1 VKVPSNGQV
10 ISKTNETYQMLRNA
24 ILWGELPAGSRLR
37 TNVLTKEYDISLGAL
52 REALSRLS
60 AEGLT
65 QAEAHR
71 GYVVTPISA
80 EDVEDLAR
88 VRTAVETQC
97 LVWAI
102 EKGSL
107 DWESNIVAATH
118 RLVNSAREFDQGA
131 RPAAAW
137 TQAHADYHAALV
149 GGCGSPRLL
158 QIRNSL
164 YEQSERHRRL
174 ELSIP
179 HNRNADDEHRQL
191 AEAAISRD
199 IPRATRLMHDHINRT
214 TAFIVRALTERE
226 AFETAAHAPAKRMG
240 VPTKTT
246 ARKASATKAPAAEKA
261 ASAKKTSAARKT
273 PAAKKM
279 PAGKKTAAGKKT
291 PAAELAR
298 GPRTKGAR
306 QVLA

>member
-1 VKVPSNGQV
+1 VKVPRNDKV
-10 ISKTNETYQMLRNA
+10 ISKTNEAYQVLRNA

-37 TNVLTKEYDISLGAL
+37 TNVLTKEYDIGLGAL

-65 QAEAHR
+65 QAEAYR

-88 VRTAVETQC
+88 VRTAIETQC

-102 EKGSL
+102 ENGTL

-118 RLVNSAREFDQGA
+118 RLVNSARELDQEA
-131 RPAAAW
+131 RPATW
-137 TQAHADYHAALV
+137 TQAHSDYHAALV

-158 QIRNSL
+158 QIRDSL

-179 HNRNADDEHRQL
+179 HDRNAEDEHRLL
-191 AEAAISRD
+191 AEAVIARD
-199 IPRATRLMHDHINRT
+199 TPRATRLMHSHINRT
-214 TAFIVRALTERE
+214 TEFIVRALTERE
-226 AFETAAHAPAKRMG
+226 AASKPLRAPGKGAKRATQIEDG
-240 VPTKTT
+240 KAAT
-246 ARKASATKAPAAEKA
+246 AKAKPVAPKAKAPVKVV
-261 ASAKKTSAARKT
+261 AK
-273 PAAKKM
+273 
-279 PAGKKTAAGKKT
+279 
-291 PAAELAR
+291 
-298 GPRTKGAR
+298 PRTNGAR
-306 QVLA
+306 RALA

>member
-1 VKVPSNGQV
+1 VKVPRNDKV
-10 ISKTNETYQMLRNA
+10 ISKTNEAYQVLRNA

-37 TNVLTKEYDISLGAL
+37 TNVLTKEYDIGLGAL

-65 QAEAHR
+65 QAEAYR

-88 VRTAVETQC
+88 VRTAIETQC

-102 EKGSL
+102 ENGTL

-118 RLVNSAREFDQGA
+118 RLVNSARELDQEA
-131 RPAAAW
+131 RPATW
-137 TQAHADYHAALV
+137 TQAHSDYHAALV

-158 QIRNSL
+158 QIRDSL

-179 HNRNADDEHRQL
+179 HDRNAEDEHRLL
-191 AEAAISRD
+191 AEAVIARD
-199 IPRATRLMHDHINRT
+199 TPRATRLMHSHINRT
-214 TAFIVRALTERE
+214 TEFIVRALTERE
-226 AFETAAHAPAKRMG
+226 AVSKPLRAPGKGAKGAPQIKDGKAAAA
-240 VPTKTT
+240 
-246 ARKASATKAPAAEKA
+246 KAP
-261 ASAKKTSAARKT
+261 SAKKTPASKVAREPHT
-273 PAAKKM
+273 N
-279 PAGKKTAAGKKT
+279 GT
-291 PAAELAR
+291 R
-298 GPRTKGAR
+298 
-306 QVLA
+306 

>member
-1 VKVPSNGQV
+1 VKVPSNGKV
-10 ISKTNETYQMLRNA
+10 ISKTNETYQVLRNA

-88 VRTAVETQC
+88 VRTAIETQC

-102 EKGSL
+102 ENGTL
-107 DWESNIVAATH
+107 EWESNIVAATH
-118 RLVNSAREFDQGA
+118 RLVNSARELDQGA
-131 RPAAAW
+131 RPASW

-179 HNRNADDEHRQL
+179 HDRDAEDEHRLL
-191 AEAAISRD
+191 AEAVIARD
-199 IPRATRLMHDHINRT
+199 IARATRLMHGHINRT
-214 TAFIVRALTERE
+214 TEFIVRALSERE
-226 AFETAAHAPAKRMG
+226 AFQTAAHAPAERSG
-240 VPTKTT
+240 AATQIPV
-246 ARKASATKAPAAEKA
+246 RKAGAAKAPAARKTT
-261 ASAKKTSAARKT
+261 SAKLVR
-273 PAAKKM
+273 
-279 PAGKKTAAGKKT
+279 
-291 PAAELAR
+291 E
-298 GPRTKGAR
+298 PRMTVTR
-306 QVLA
+306 

>member
-1 VKVPSNGQV
+1 VKVPSNDKV
-10 ISKTNETYQMLRNA
+10 ISKTNEAYQVLRNA

-37 TNVLTKEYDISLGAL
+37 TNVLTKEYDIGLGAL

-65 QAEAHR
+65 QAEEYR

-102 EKGSL
+102 ENGTL

-118 RLVNSAREFDQGA
+118 RLVNSARELDQEA
-131 RPAAAW
+131 RPATW
-137 TQAHADYHAALV
+137 TQAHSDYHAALV
-149 GGCGSPRLL
+149 GGCDSPRLL

-179 HNRNADDEHRQL
+179 HDRNADDEHRLL
-191 AEAAISRD
+191 AEAVIARD
-199 IPRATRLMHDHINRT
+199 IPRATRLMHSHINRT
-214 TAFIVRALTERE
+214 TEFIVRALAERE
-226 AFETAAHAPAKRMG
+226 AVSKPLRAPGKSAKG
-240 VPTKTT
+240 APQIEDG
-246 ARKASATKAPAAEKA
+246 KAKPVAPKAKAPVKVV
-261 ASAKKTSAARKT
+261 AK
-273 PAAKKM
+273 
-279 PAGKKTAAGKKT
+279 
-291 PAAELAR
+291 
-298 GPRTKGAR
+298 PRTNGAGR
-306 QVLA
+306 ALA

>member
-1 VKVPSNGQV
+1 VKVPSNGKV
-10 ISKTNETYQMLRNA
+10 ISKTNETYQVLRNA

-102 EKGSL
+102 ENGTL
-107 DWESNIVAATH
+107 EWESNIVAATH
-118 RLVNSAREFDQGA
+118 RLVNSARELDQGA
-131 RPAAAW
+131 RPATW
-137 TQAHADYHAALV
+137 TEAHADYHATLV

-174 ELSIP
+174 EMSMTRD
-179 HNRNADDEHRQL
+179 RNAEDEHRLL
-191 AEAAISRD
+191 AEAVIARD
-199 IPRATRLMHDHINRT
+199 IPLATRLMHSHINRT
-214 TAFIVRALTERE
+214 TEFIVRALADRT
-226 AFETAAHAPAKRMG
+226 ALETRSRAPAKRSG
-240 VPTKTT
+240 
-246 ARKASATKAPAAEKA
+246 PAVV
-261 ASAKKTSAARKT
+261 SSTGT
-273 PAAKKM
+273 
-279 PAGKKTAAGKKT
+279 
-291 PAAELAR
+291 
-298 GPRTKGAR
+298 
-306 QVLA
+306 

>member
-1 VKVPSNGQV
+1 V
-10 ISKTNETYQMLRNA
+10 ISKTNETYQVLRNA

-37 TNVLTKEYDISLGAL
+37 TNLLTKEYDISLGAL

-71 GYVVTPISA
+71 GYVVTPITA

-88 VRTAVETQC
+88 VRTAIETQC

-102 EKGSL
+102 EKGTL

-118 RLVNSAREFDQGA
+118 RLLNSAREIEQGGG
-131 RPAAAW
+131 AASW
-137 TQAHADYHAALV
+137 TQAHSDYHAALV

-179 HNRNADDEHRQL
+179 HNRNADAEHRLL
-191 AEAAISRD
+191 AEAAIARD
-199 IPRATRLMHDHINRT
+199 IPRATRLMHSHINRT
-214 TAFIVRALTERE
+214 TEFIVRALKERE
-226 AFETAAHAPAKRMG
+226 AISNPLRAPGKGAKQIKDGKAA
-240 VPTKTT
+240 
-246 ARKASATKAPAAEKA
+246 ATKAKA
-261 ASAKKTSAARKT
+261 VAPKAKAPVKV
-273 PAAKKM
+273 AAKLRTLG
-279 PAGKKTAAGKKT
+279 AGRA
-291 PAAELAR
+291 LA
-298 GPRTKGAR
+298 
-306 QVLA
+306 

>member
-1 VKVPSNGQV
+1 MKVPSDGKV
-10 ISKTNETYQMLRNA
+10 ISKTNETYQVLRNA
-24 ILWGELPAGSRLR
+24 ILCGVLPAGSRLR

-88 VRTAVETQC
+88 VRTAIETQC

-102 EKGSL
+102 ENGTL
-107 DWESNIVAATH
+107 EWESNIVATTH
-118 RLVNSAREFDQGA
+118 RLVNSARELDQGA
-131 RPAAAW
+131 RPASW
-137 TQAHADYHAALV
+137 NQAHSDYHAALV

-179 HNRNADDEHRQL
+179 HDRDADDEHRVL
-191 AEAAISRD
+191 AEAVIARD
-199 IPRATRLMHDHINRT
+199 IPRATRLMHSHINRT
-214 TAFIVRALTERE
+214 TEFIIRALSERE
-226 AFETAAHAPAKRMG
+226 AFQTAAHAPARRSAAATLITVRKAG
-240 VPTKTT
+240 AAKTPV
-246 ARKASATKAPAAEKA
+246 AGKASAAKPARE
-261 ASAKKTSAARKT
+261 
-273 PAAKKM
+273 
-279 PAGKKTAAGKKT
+279 
-291 PAAELAR
+291 
-298 GPRTKGAR
+298 PRTNVTR
-306 QVLA
+306 

>member
-1 VKVPSNGQV
+1 MKVPSNGQV
-10 ISKTNETYQMLRNA
+10 ISKTNETYQVLRNA

-71 GYVVTPISA
+71 GYVVTPISP

-102 EKGSL
+102 EKGTL

-118 RLVNSAREFDQGA
+118 RLVNSAREFDQDK
-131 RPAAAW
+131 RPAATW
-137 TQAHADYHAALV
+137 SQAHADYHAALV

-179 HNRNADDEHRQL
+179 HDRNADDEHRQL
-191 AEAAISRD
+191 AEAVIARD
-199 IPRATRLMHDHINRT
+199 IPRATRLMHSHINRT
-214 TAFIVRALTERE
+214 TEFIVRALTERE
-226 AFETAAHAPAKRMG
+226 ASRGAANAPAKRAG
-240 VPTKTT
+240 VATK
-246 ARKASATKAPAAEKA
+246 APVRKAAALKAPAAETTSSPRTTS
-261 ASAKKTSAARKT
+261 SAKKTSASGKA
-273 PAAKKM
+273 PAAK
-279 PAGKKTAAGKKT
+279 PAREPRATR
-291 PAAELAR
+291 AR
-298 GPRTKGAR
+298 
-306 QVLA
+306 

>member
-1 VKVPSNGQV
+1 VKVPSNGKV
-10 ISKTNETYQMLRNA
+10 ISKTNETYQVLRNA

-88 VRTAVETQC
+88 VRTAIETQC

-102 EKGSL
+102 ENGTL

-118 RLVNSAREFDQGA
+118 RLVNSARELDQGA
-131 RPAAAW
+131 RPASW
-137 TQAHADYHAALV
+137 TQAHSDYHAALV

-179 HNRNADDEHRQL
+179 HNRDADDEHRLL
-191 AEAAISRD
+191 AEAVIARD
-199 IPRATRLMHDHINRT
+199 IPLATRLMHSHINRT
-214 TAFIVRALTERE
+214 TEFIVRALSERE
-226 AFETAAHAPAKRMG
+226 AFQTAADAPAKRSLAATQIT
-240 VPTKTT
+240 V
-246 ARKASATKAPAAEKA
+246 RKAGAV
-261 ASAKKTSAARKT
+261 KTPAARKT
-273 PAAKKM
+273 SSAKPAR
-279 PAGKKTAAGKKT
+279 
-291 PAAELAR
+291 E
-298 GPRTKGAR
+298 PRTSVTR
-306 QVLA
+306 

>member
-10 ISKTNETYQMLRNA
+10 ISKTNETYQVLRNA

-37 TNVLTKEYDISLGAL
+37 TNLLTKVYDISLGAL

-71 GYVVTPISA
+71 GYVVTPITP

-88 VRTAVETQC
+88 VRTAIETQC

-102 EKGSL
+102 ENGTL

-118 RLVNSAREFDQGA
+118 RLLNSARELDQCA
-131 RPAAAW
+131 RPASWA
-137 TQAHADYHAALV
+137 QAHSDYHAALV
-149 GGCGSPRLL
+149 SGCGSPRLL

-179 HNRNADDEHRQL
+179 HNRNADAEHRL
-191 AEAAISRD
+191 IAEAAIARD
-199 IPRATRLMHDHINRT
+199 TPMATRLMHSHINRT
-214 TAFIVRALTERE
+214 TEFIVRALKERE
-226 AFETAAHAPAKRMG
+226 EVSKPPRAPGKGAKG
-240 VPTKTT
+240 VQQIEDGKAVATT
-246 ARKASATKAPAAEKA
+246 AKSVAPKAKAHVKVV
-261 ASAKKTSAARKT
+261 AKPRTNAARRALT
-273 PAAKKM
+273 
-279 PAGKKTAAGKKT
+279 
-291 PAAELAR
+291 
-298 GPRTKGAR
+298 
-306 QVLA
+306 

>member
-1 VKVPSNGQV
+1 MQGLPCGHPEKDVKVPSNGQV
-10 ISKTNETYQMLRNA
+10 ISKTNETYQVLRNA
-24 ILWGELPAGSRLR
+24 ILWGELLAGSRLR

-80 EDVEDLAR
+80 EDVKDLAR

-102 EKGSL
+102 ENGTL

-118 RLVNSAREFDQGA
+118 RLVNSARELDQGA
-131 RPAAAW
+131 RPASW
-137 TQAHADYHAALV
+137 TQAHSDYHAALV

-179 HNRNADDEHRQL
+179 HDRNADDEHRLL
-191 AEAAISRD
+191 AQAVIARD
-199 IPRATRLMHDHINRT
+199 VARATQLMHGHINRT
-214 TAFIVRALTERE
+214 TEFIVRALSERE
-226 AFETAAHAPAKRMG
+226 AFETAAHAPARRSAGAKQ
-240 VPTKTT
+240 V
-246 ARKASATKAPAAEKA
+246 AVRKATAA
-261 ASAKKTSAARKT
+261 KT
-273 PAAKKM
+273 PATRKV
-279 PAGKKTAAGKKT
+279 PASKV
-291 PAAELAR
+291 AR
-298 GPRTKGAR
+298 EPRIDGTR
-306 QVLA
+306 

>member
-1 VKVPSNGQV
+1 VKIRNDKV
-10 ISKTNETYQMLRNA
+10 ISKTNEAYQVLRNA

-37 TNVLTKEYDISLGAL
+37 TNVLTKEYDIGLGAL

-65 QAEAHR
+65 QAEAYR

-80 EDVEDLAR
+80 EDVKDLAR

-102 EKGSL
+102 ENGNL
-107 DWESNIVAATH
+107 VWESNILAATH
-118 RLVNSAREFDQGA
+118 RLVNSVRDLDQDA
-131 RPAAAW
+131 HPATW
-137 TQAHADYHAALV
+137 TQAHSDYHAALV

-179 HNRNADDEHRQL
+179 HDRNADDEHRQL
-191 AEAAISRD
+191 AEAVIARD
-199 IPRATRLMHDHINRT
+199 IPRATRLMYSHINRT
-214 TAFIVRALTERE
+214 ADFIVRALTERE
-226 AFETAAHAPAKRMG
+226 AVSKPLRAPRKGAKGAPQIEDGKVAAAAAKAKPVAP
-240 VPTKTT
+240 
-246 ARKASATKAPAAEKA
+246 KAKAPVKVVAKA
-261 ASAKKTSAARKT
+261 RD
-273 PAAKKM
+273 
-279 PAGKKTAAGKKT
+279 
-291 PAAELAR
+291 
-298 GPRTKGAR
+298 
-306 QVLA
+306 